1 MAAQAPWQPAAN
13 PSLAGRL
20 NGIEEER
27 QRSWRGAQA
36 GARGR
41 WELFF
46 RRMTDAELR
55 DVVRGIGE
63 AAGVSALAVAA
74 YDFEHHT
81 TWSLNSARW
90 FHAASTIKVPVL
102 IGVYAAIEQGR
113 FEPHSRVHV
122 RNRFLS
128 VVGGRPF
135 RVAEGRE
142 ANSEVHAALGRM
154 LTVHELAEHMIVTS
168 SNLATNL
175 LLDLVGVEAARA
187 SLARLHLGGIDL
199 QRGVEDEAAWEAGLN
214 NRVTAAGLCDAM
226 RLIEEGKAISPE
238 ASRAMLDILH
248 QQRFRS
254 GIPAGLP
261 EDARVANK
269 TGEISTVA
277 HDAGIVYLGGR
288 DAYVVVILT
297 EWAPE
302 ANGRQETIA
311 RISRA
316 VYEYMTRS
324 TP

>member
-1 MAAQAPWQPAAN
+1 
-13 PSLAGRL
+13 
-20 NGIEEER
+20 
-27 QRSWRGAQA
+27 
-36 GARGR
+36 
-41 WELFF
+41 
-46 RRMTDAELR
+46 MTEATLR
-55 DVVRGIGE
+55 DTVLRIGE
-63 AAGVSALAVAA
+63 DANASAIAVAV

-81 TWSLNSARW
+81 TWSINSARW

-102 IGVYAAIEQGR
+102 LAVYEAIEQHR
-113 FEPHSRVHV
+113 FEPYSRVHV

-128 VVGGRPF
+128 VVDGQPYRVPPGRD
-135 RVAEGRE
+135 
-142 ANSEVHAALGRM
+142 ANAGVHAALGRM

-168 SNLATNL
+168 SNLATNV
-175 LLDLVGVEAARA
+175 LLDLVGIEAARA
-187 SLARLHLGGIDL
+187 SLVRLHLSGIDL
-199 QRGVEDEAAWEAGLN
+199 QRGVEDEVAWEAGLN
-214 NRVTAAGLCDAM
+214 NRVTAAGLCDAL

-238 ASRAMLDILH
+238 ASKAMLDILH

-261 EDARVANK
+261 EDARVAHK

-302 ANGRQETIA
+302 VNGRQEAIA

-316 VYEYMTRS
+316 VYEYMTGGS
-324 TP
+324 A

>member
-1 MAAQAPWQPAAN
+1 MPEA
-13 PSLAGRL
+13 
-20 NGIEEER
+20 
-27 QRSWRGAQA
+27 
-36 GARGR
+36 
-41 WELFF
+41 
-46 RRMTDAELR
+46 TLR
-55 DVVRGIGE
+55 DTILQIGE
-63 AAGVSALAVAA
+63 EANASAVAVAA

-81 TWSLNSARW
+81 TWSLNASRW

-102 IGVYAAIEQGR
+102 LGVYEAIEQHR
-113 FEPHSRVHV
+113 FEPYSRVHV

-128 VVGGRPF
+128 LVDGRPF
-135 RVAEGRE
+135 RVSQGTD
-142 ANSEVHAALGRM
+142 ANSAVHAAIGHM
-154 LTVHELAEHMIVTS
+154 MTIHELAEHMIVTS

-175 LLDLVGVEAARA
+175 LLDLVGIEAARA

-199 QRGVEDEAAWEAGLN
+199 RRGVEDEAAWEAGIN
-214 NRVTAAGLCDAM
+214 NRVTAAGLCDAL

-238 ASRAMLDILH
+238 ASKAMLDILH

-277 HDAGIVYLGGR
+277 HDAGIVYLDGR

-302 ANGRQETIA
+302 VGGRQETIA

-316 VYEYMTRS
+316 VYEYTRGQS
-324 TP
+324 R

>member
-1 MAAQAPWQPAAN
+1 
-13 PSLAGRL
+13 
-20 NGIEEER
+20 
-27 QRSWRGAQA
+27 
-36 GARGR
+36 
-41 WELFF
+41 
-46 RRMTDAELR
+46 MTEATLR
-55 DVVRGIGE
+55 DTVLRIGE
-63 AAGVSALAVAA
+63 DANASAIAVAA

-81 TWSLNSARW
+81 TWSLNQHRW

-102 IGVYAAIEQGR
+102 LAVYEAMEQRR

-128 VVGGRPF
+128 TVDGRPF
-135 RVAEGRE
+135 RVPPERD
-142 ANSEVHAALGRM
+142 ANADVHAAIGHM

-175 LLDLVGVEAARA
+175 LLDLVGIEAARA
-187 SLARLHLGGIDL
+187 SLARLHVSGIDL
-199 QRGVEDEAAWEAGLN
+199 QRGVEDEVAWEAGIN
-214 NRVTAAGLCDAM
+214 NRVTAAGLCNAL

-238 ASRAMLDILH
+238 ASQAMLDILH

-261 EDARVANK
+261 EDARVAHK

-277 HDAGIVYLGGR
+277 HDAGIVYLDGR

-297 EWAPE
+297 EWEPE
-302 ANGRQETIA
+302 VNGRQETIA

-316 VYEYMTRS
+316 VYEYMTGGRA
-324 TP
+324 

>member
-1 MAAQAPWQPAAN
+1 
-13 PSLAGRL
+13 
-20 NGIEEER
+20 
-27 QRSWRGAQA
+27 
-36 GARGR
+36 
-41 WELFF
+41 
-46 RRMTDAELR
+46 MTDAKLR
-55 DVVRGIGE
+55 DTILGIGE
-63 AAGVSALAVAA
+63 EVQVSAIAVAA

-81 TWSLNSARW
+81 TWSLNPHRW

-102 IGVYAAIEQGR
+102 LAVYEAIEEGR

-122 RNRFLS
+122 RNRFLGI
-128 VVGGRPF
+128 VDGRPF
-135 RVAEGRE
+135 RVPQGRE
-142 ANSEVHAALGRM
+142 ANADVHAAQGRM

-175 LLDLVGVEAARA
+175 LLDLVGIEAARA
-187 SLARLHLGGIDL
+187 ALARLHLGGIDL
-199 QRGVEDEAAWEAGLN
+199 RRGVEDEVAWAAGIN

-277 HDAGIVYLGGR
+277 HDAGIVYLDGR

-316 VYEYMTRS
+316 VYEYMTGRS
-324 TP
+324 A

>member
-1 MAAQAPWQPAAN
+1 MPEA
-13 PSLAGRL
+13 
-20 NGIEEER
+20 
-27 QRSWRGAQA
+27 
-36 GARGR
+36 
-41 WELFF
+41 
-46 RRMTDAELR
+46 TLR
-55 DVVRGIGE
+55 DTILKIGE
-63 AAGVSALAVAA
+63 EARASAVAVA
-74 YDFEHHT
+74 VYDFEHHT
-81 TWSLNSARW
+81 TWSIHPSRW

-102 IGVYAAIEQGR
+102 LAVYEAIEQHR
-113 FEPHSRVHV
+113 LEPYSRVHV
-122 RNRFLS
+122 RNRFLGA
-128 VVGGRPF
+128 VDGRPF
-135 RVAEGRE
+135 RVSQGTD
-142 ANSEVHAALGRM
+142 ANPEVHAALGRM

-187 SLARLHLGGIDL
+187 SLTRLHLSGIDL
-199 QRGVEDEAAWEAGLN
+199 LRGVEDEVAWAAGIN

-261 EDARVANK
+261 EDARVAHK

-277 HDAGIVYLGGR
+277 HDAGIVYLDGR

-297 EWAPE
+297 EWEPE
-302 ANGRQETIA
+302 VNGRQETIA

-316 VYEYMTRS
+316 VYEYMTRR
-324 TP
+324 PA

>member
-1 MAAQAPWQPAAN
+1 
-13 PSLAGRL
+13 
-20 NGIEEER
+20 
-27 QRSWRGAQA
+27 
-36 GARGR
+36 
-41 WELFF
+41 
-46 RRMTDAELR
+46 MTDAELR
-55 DVVRGIGE
+55 DTVLGIGE
-63 AAGVSALAVAA
+63 EASASAVAVAA

-81 TWSLNSARW
+81 AWSLNSARW

-102 IGVYAAIEQGR
+102 LAVYDAIEQHR
-113 FEPHSRVHV
+113 FEAHSRVQV
-122 RNRFLS
+122 RNRFLGA
-128 VVGGRPF
+128 VDGRPY
-135 RVAEGRE
+135 RVSQGNDSNAD
-142 ANSEVHAALGRM
+142 VHAAIGRM

-175 LLDLVGVEAARA
+175 LLDLVGVEAAQA

-199 QRGVEDEAAWEAGLN
+199 QRGVDDEAAWEAGIN

-261 EDARVANK
+261 EDARVAHK
-269 TGEISTVA
+269 TGEISTIA
-277 HDAGIVYLGGR
+277 HDAGIVYLDGR

-297 EWAPE
+297 EWPAE
-302 ANGRQETIA
+302 VNGRQETIA

-324 TP
+324 GA

>member
-1 MAAQAPWQPAAN
+1 
-13 PSLAGRL
+13 
-20 NGIEEER
+20 
-27 QRSWRGAQA
+27 
-36 GARGR
+36 
-41 WELFF
+41 
-46 RRMTDAELR
+46 MTEATLR
-55 DVVRGIGE
+55 DTVLKIAE
-63 AAGVSALAVAA
+63 DASASAVAVAA
-74 YDFEHHT
+74 YDFEHQT
-81 TWSLNSARW
+81 SWSLNAHRW

-102 IGVYAAIEQGR
+102 LAVYGAIQQGR
-113 FEPHSRVHV
+113 FEAGSPVHV
-122 RNRFLS
+122 RNRF
-128 VVGGRPF
+128 VGMVDGRPF
-135 RVAEGRE
+135 RVAEERD
-142 ANSEVHAALGRM
+142 ANAEVHRAVGRM

-175 LLDLVGVEAARA
+175 LLDLVGIDAARA
-187 SLARLHLGGIDL
+187 ALSRLHLGGIDL
-199 QRGVEDEAAWEAGLN
+199 QRGVEDVAAWEAGLN

-261 EDARVANK
+261 EDARVAHK

-277 HDAGIVYLGGR
+277 HDAGIVYLDGR

-302 ANGRQETIA
+302 VNGRQETIA

-316 VYEYMTRS
+316 VYEYMSGTS
-324 TP
+324 V